1 MRRAGLHARACGSC
15 GGSRANEQPRPCAVR
30 AMEDVPART
39 ESGGRTPPFG
49 EPVRPTAGAPAGL
62 GRRAGRTHHRT
73 CRRATFRKWGR
84 LASPGRSFGLGTLA
98 RRPARHRA
106 RRAARREGR
115 SPRACLIG
123 AVRIGGRLSRAV
135 PCVGTAAEARGE
147 RIRGGARPGP
157 RAGPAWNCG
166 SPTRI
171 ATSPLS
177 RARCNGS
184 RSRANRRQSRAPA
197 VARRGCRGSCSSLGD
212 GRYLLEARR
221 DLALRGYRCRQHRCR
236 SRSHL
241 VAERRLTL
249 RAWPGLAPVL

>member
-1 MRRAGLHARACGSC
+1 MRRAGLHARACRSC

-39 ESGGRTPPFG
+39 ETGRRTPPFR
-49 EPVRPTAGAPAGL
+49 EPIRPTASASAGL

-73 CRRATFRKWGR
+73 RRRATFRKWRR

-98 RRPARHRA
+98 RRHARHRA

-123 AVRIGGRLSRAV
+123 AVRIGGRLFRAV
-135 PCVGTAAEARGE
+135 PCDGAAAEARGE

-171 ATSPLS
+171 ATSRLS
-177 RARCNGS
+177 RARCGS

-197 VARRGCRGSCSSLGD
+197 DARRRCRGSRSSLGH
-212 GRYLLEARR
+212 G
-221 DLALRGYRCRQHRCR
+221 
-236 SRSHL
+236 
-241 VAERRLTL
+241 
-249 RAWPGLAPVL
+249 

>member
-1 MRRAGLHARACGSC
+1 MRRAGLHARACGTC
-15 GGSRANEQPRPCAVR
+15 GGSRADEQSRPCAVR

-39 ESGGRTPPFG
+39 EIGGRTPPFR
-49 EPVRPTAGAPAGL
+49 EPVRPTASAPAGL

-73 CRRATFRKWGR
+73 RRRATFRKWGR

-98 RRPARHRA
+98 RRSARHRA

-115 SPRACLIG
+115 SPRTCLIG
-123 AVRIGGRLSRAV
+123 AVRIGGRLFRAV
-135 PCVGTAAEARGE
+135 PCDGAAAEARGE

-166 SPTRI
+166 SPAPI
-171 ATSPLS
+171 ATSRLS
-177 RARCNGS
+177 RGRCNGS

-197 VARRGCRGSCSSLGD
+197 VARRGCRGSLPSLGH

-221 DLALRGYRCRQHRCR
+221 DFALRAYRCRQRRCR
-236 SRSHL
+236 SRTRF
-241 VAERRLTL
+241 VAERPLTL
-249 RAWPGLAPVL
+249 RAWPGLASVL